1 LAPTHERNPI
11 LLSESS
17 MAEWL
22 DPYNLEEAEHTTQDI
37 LREISDESDRIAPEL
52 EFCSSGSRTGNTRL
66 LG

>member
-22 DPYNLEEAEHTTQDI
+22 DPNNLEEAELTTQDF

-52 EFCSSGSRTGNTRL
+52 EFCSADRRTGNIRL

>member
-11 LLSESS
+11 LLSEST

-22 DPYNLEEAEHTTQDI
+22 DPNNLEEAELTTQDF
-37 LREISDESDRIAPEL
+37 LREISDESDRIAAEL
-52 EFCSSGSRTGNTRL
+52 EFCSADRRTGNISL